1 MIGKTLNH
9 YQILREVGGG
19 AMGQIFLAR
28 DTRLGRSVAIK
39 MLPPALMAD
48 PVRRQRFERESKA
61 LATLNHPNVVT
72 IHSVEEAEGQPFLVM
87 EWIEGRSLEELI
99 PPGGMELPRYLEIAV
114 PMVEAVSQ
122 AHHAGI
128 VHRDLKPANVMVRDD
143 GVLKV
148 VDFGISMIEPETMV
162 EGQSDA
168 ARQRLTQVGVVVG
181 TLPYMSPEQL
191 EGTWIDAR
199 SDIFSLGV
207 LLYEMA
213 TGYRPFQGGSSASL
227 LSSILR
233 DDPPPLTRSRESL
246 PASLEKIVT
255 RCLQKRPQE
264 RYQTAGDLKRDLL
277 ELRRELDLAGTAAP
291 IFVPDL
297 PTAAMPAATAART
310 APVAASAATTLPRR
324 FGPALAAVAVLVLA
338 VAGAG
343 LWIRR
348 ETAGPVA
355 GDPRPAP
362 AGQVVSAAAQEAVK
376 SVAILPLRN
385 LSGDPEQEFFSDGT
399 TEAII
404 ANLAKLGGLRVISS
418 NSTARYKNRSVGLS
432 EVARDLGVDYIVEGS
447 VLRSGEKLM
456 IIVQLVDPKT
466 DGTVWGDTYQG
477 TFGDVFAFQQ
487 RVAEAVA
494 RQTVG
499 ELSTTD
505 LTRLADVQE
514 VAPEVYETYLRARYF
529 LNKRTPDS
537 VQQALSLLDQ
547 ALAKD
552 PGYAPGWA
560 AKAECY
566 LYLITDG
573 ISVLPTEEG
582 LPKAREAALRALE
595 LDEGLSD
602 AHAALAFAELQSWR
616 WDKVERAFQRALTLN
631 PSNADAYLKLTLFLT
646 AQERHEEAIAAVER
660 ARQLNPLSLHIR
672 ITTTSNY
679 MLAGR
684 TREAEASARS
694 AIALQPDHWLPHFQL
709 GLILSNE
716 GRHQDA
722 DAPLREAVRLGGRN
736 PRALAALARNEA
748 LAGRTGSA
756 RGLVAEMEAASAKS
770 WVPPST
776 LAGPLFALGE
786 TNRAFEW
793 LQKAADARDQ
803 SLLLLRVD
811 PTFAAYRTDPRFQR
825 ILAQVGLDRLAPAVF

>member
-9 YQILREVGGG
+9 YQILREIGGG
-19 AMGQIFLAR
+19 AMGRIFLAR
-28 DTRLGRSVAIK
+28 DTRLDRSVAIK
-39 MLPPALMAD
+39 MLPPALVAD

-61 LATLNHPNVVT
+61 LAALNHPNVVT
-72 IHSVEEAEGQPFLVM
+72 IHSVEESEGQPFLVM

-148 VDFGISMIEPETMV
+148 VDFGISMIEPETLA
-162 EGQSDA
+162 EGQGEAD
-168 ARQRLTQVGVVVG
+168 RQRLTQVGVVVG

-227 LSSILR
+227 LTSILR
-233 DDPPPLTRSRESL
+233 DDPPPLTRSRASL
-246 PASLEKIVT
+246 PASLDRIVT

-264 RYQTAGDLKRDLL
+264 RYQTAADLKRDLL
-277 ELRRELDLAGTAAP
+277 DLRKELDLATAP
-291 IFVPDL
+291 SIFVPDL
-297 PTAAMPAATAART
+297 PTAALPAATASRT
-310 APVAASAATTLPRR
+310 APATAAAASTPPRR
-324 FGPALAAVAVLVLA
+324 LGPAIAAVAVLVLA

-343 LWIRR
+343 LWLRR
-348 ETAGPVA
+348 EN
-355 GDPRPAP
+355 PAP
-362 AGQVVSAAAQEAVK
+362 AAVDPAPVPAGRAVTAAARAAVT

-418 NSTARYKNRSVGLS
+418 NSTVRYKNRSVGLS
-432 EVARDLGVDYIVEGS
+432 EVARDLGVDYVVEGS

-477 TFGDVFAFQQ
+477 MISDVFSFQQ

-499 ELSTTD
+499 ELSATD
-505 LTRLADVQE
+505 LTRLADIQE

-537 VQQALSLLDQ
+537 VQQALALLDQ

-595 LDEGLSD
+595 LDQGLSD
-602 AHAALAFAELQSWR
+602 AHAALAFTELQSWR
-616 WDKVERAFQRALTLN
+616 WDKVEREFQTALTLN

-646 AQERHEEAIAAVER
+646 AQERHEEAIAAVEK

-684 TREAEASARS
+684 PREAEKSARA
-694 AIALQPDHWLPHFQL
+694 AITLEPDHWLPHFQL
-709 GLILSNE
+709 GTILCNE
-716 GRHQDA
+716 GRYQDA
-722 DAPLREAVRLGGRN
+722 APPLREAVRLGGRN

-748 LAGRTGSA
+748 LAGRTDSA
-756 RGLVAEMEAASAKS
+756 RRLVAEIEAASAKG

-776 LAGPLFALGE
+776 LAGPLFALGDAD
-786 TNRAFEW
+786 RGFEW
-793 LQKAADARDQ
+793 LRKAAAARDQ
-803 SLLLLRVD
+803 SLLILRVD
-811 PTFAAYRTDPRFQR
+811 PTFAAYRSDPRFQR
-825 ILAQVGLDRLAPAVF
+825 ILAQVGLDKLAPAVF

>member
-9 YQILREVGGG
+9 YQILREIGGG
-19 AMGQIFLAR
+19 AMGRIFLAR

-39 MLPPALMAD
+39 MLPPGLMAD

-61 LATLNHPNVVT
+61 LAALNHPNVVT
-72 IHSVEEAEGQPFLVM
+72 IHSVEETEGQPFLVM

-122 AHHAGI
+122 AHQAGI

-148 VDFGISMIEPETMV
+148 VDFGISMIEPETLA
-162 EGQSDA
+162 EGQADA

-233 DDPPPLTRSRESL
+233 DEPPPLTRSRASL

-264 RYQTAGDLKRDLL
+264 RYQTVADLKRDLL
-277 ELRRELDLAGTAAP
+277 ELKRELDLSTAAPP
-291 IFVPDL
+291 IFVPEL
-297 PTAAMPAATAART
+297 PTAPIPATVVATAART
-310 APVAASAATTLPRR
+310 SPATAAPAPPRPWLR
-324 FGPALAAVAVLVLA
+324 IAAVAALVLA
-338 VAGAG
+338 GAGAG
-343 LWIRR
+343 LWLRR
-348 ETAGPVA
+348 EKAPPVA
-355 GDPRPAP
+355 VDAAPAP
-362 AGQVVSAAAQEAVK
+362 LGQVVPAVERSGVK

-418 NSTARYKNRSVGLS
+418 NSTVRYKNRSAALS
-432 EVARDLGVDYIVEGS
+432 EVARDLGVDYVVEGS

-477 TFGDVFAFQQ
+477 TLSDVFSFQQ

-499 ELSTTD
+499 ELSAHD
-505 LTRLADVQE
+505 LTRLASVQE

-529 LNKRTPDS
+529 LSKRTPDS

-582 LPKAREAALRALE
+582 LPKAREAALRALK

-616 WDKVERAFQRALTLN
+616 WDKVEQAFQRALTLN

-646 AQERHEEAIAAVER
+646 AQERHEEAIAAVEK

-672 ITTTSNY
+672 ITATANY

-684 TREAEASARS
+684 TREAEASARG
-694 AIALQPDHWLPHFQL
+694 AITLQPDHWLPHFQL

-736 PRALAALARNEA
+736 PRALATLARNEA
-748 LAGRTGSA
+748 LAGRTDSA
-756 RGLVAEMEAASAKS
+756 RRLVAEIEAASAKG

-776 LAGPLFALGE
+776 LAGPLFALGDAD
-786 TNRAFEW
+786 RGFEW
-793 LQKAADARDQ
+793 LRKAADTRDQ

-811 PTFAAYRTDPRFQR
+811 PTYAEYRSDPRFRR
-825 ILAQVGLDRLAPAVF
+825 ILAQVGLDELAPAVF

>member
-1 MIGKTLNH
+1 
-9 YQILREVGGG
+9 
-19 AMGQIFLAR
+19 MGRIFLAR
-28 DTRLGRSVAIK
+28 DLRLGRSVAIK

-61 LATLNHPNVVT
+61 LAALNHPNIVT
-72 IHSVEEAEGQPFLVM
+72 IHSVEEMEGQPFLVM

-99 PPGGMELPRYLEIAV
+99 PPGGMELPRYLEIAI

-122 AHHAGI
+122 AHQAGI
-128 VHRDLKPANVMVRDD
+128 VHRDLKPANLMVRDD

-148 VDFGISMIEPETMV
+148 LDFGISMIEPETLV
-162 EGQSDA
+162 EGQPDA
-168 ARQRLTQVGVVVG
+168 AQQRLTQVGVVVG

-191 EGTWIDAR
+191 EGIWIDAR

-207 LLYEMA
+207 ILYEMA

-233 DDPPPLTRSRESL
+233 DEPPPLTRSRASL
-246 PASLEKIVT
+246 PASLDRIVA

-264 RYQTAGDLKRDLL
+264 RYQTTAELKKDLQDLK
-277 ELRRELDLAGTAAP
+277 RELDLGTAAPP

-297 PTAAMPAATAART
+297 PTVSLPAAV
-310 APVAASAATTLPRR
+310 APPRR
-324 FGPALAAVAVLVLA
+324 LGLLAAALAALA
-338 VAGAG
+338 LGGAAAG
-343 LWIRR
+343 LWLKR
-348 ETAGPVA
+348 ETAA
-355 GDPRPAP
+355 PAP
-362 AGQVVSAAAQEAVK
+362 AEQVLPTAERAAVR
-376 SVAILPLRN
+376 SVAILPLKN

-418 NSTARYKNRSVGLS
+418 NSTSRYKNRSAGLS
-432 EVARDLGVDYIVEGS
+432 EVARDLGVDYVVEGAF
-447 VLRSGEKLM
+447 LRSGEQLM

-466 DGTVWGDTYQG
+466 DGTLWGDTYRG
-477 TFGDVFAFQQ
+477 TVADVFSFQQ

-499 ELSTTD
+499 ELSTAD

-514 VAPEVYETYLRARYF
+514 VVPEVYETYLRARYF
-529 LNKRTPDS
+529 LNKRTPDA
-537 VQQALSLLDQ
+537 VRQALSLLDQ

-552 PGYAPGWA
+552 PRYAPGWA

-566 LYLITDG
+566 LYLMADG
-573 ISVLPTEEG
+573 ISVLPAEAA

-602 AHAALAFAELQSWR
+602 AHAALAFTELQSWQ
-616 WDKVERAFQRALTLN
+616 WSKVEKEFRRALELN
-631 PSNADAYLKLTLFLT
+631 PSNADAYLKYTLFLT
-646 AQERHEEAIAAVER
+646 AQERHEEAIAAVEK

-679 MLAGR
+679 MWAGR
-684 TREAEASARS
+684 SREAEASARA
-694 AIALQPDHWLPHFQL
+694 AIALQPDHWLPHYQL
-709 GLILSNE
+709 GSILANE
-716 GRHQDA
+716 GRFEAA
-722 DAPLREAVRLGGRN
+722 DAPFQEAARLGGRN
-736 PRALAALARNEA
+736 PRALSALACNEA
-748 LAGRTGSA
+748 RLGRAESA
-756 RGLVAEMEAASAKS
+756 RGLVAEIEAASQKG

-776 LAGPLFALGE
+776 LAAPLFALGE
-786 TNRAFEW
+786 KDRGFEW

-803 SLLLLRVD
+803 SLLLLRLD
-811 PTFAAYRTDPRFQR
+811 PAYAEARSDPRFQR
-825 ILAQVGLDRLAPAVF
+825 ILAQVGLDRLALS

>member
-1 MIGKTLNH
+1 
-9 YQILREVGGG
+9 
-19 AMGQIFLAR
+19 MGRIFLAR

-39 MLPPALMAD
+39 MLPPGLMAD

-72 IHSVEEAEGQPFLVM
+72 IHSVEETEGQPFLVM

-99 PPGGMELPRYLEIAV
+99 PPGGMELPRYLEIAI

-148 VDFGISMIEPETMV
+148 VDFGISMLEPETLA
-162 EGQSDA
+162 EGQDSA

-233 DDPPPLTRSRESL
+233 DDPPPLTRSRASL
-246 PASLEKIVT
+246 PASLEKIVA

-264 RYQTAGDLKRDLL
+264 RYQTTADLKRDLL
-277 ELRRELDLAGTAAP
+277 ELRRELDLATSAP

-310 APVAASAATTLPRR
+310 APVAAPATSTPPRR

-348 ETAGPVA
+348 EKAGPA
-355 GDPRPAP
+355 GGDPRPAP
-362 AGQVVSAAAQEAVK
+362 AGQVVPAAAREVVT

-432 EVARDLGVDYIVEGS
+432 EVARDLGVDYVVEGS

-477 TFGDVFAFQQ
+477 MISDVFSFQQ

-499 ELSTTD
+499 ELSATD
-505 LTRLADVQE
+505 LTRLADIQE

-537 VQQALSLLDQ
+537 VQQALALLDQ

-602 AHAALAFAELQSWR
+602 AHAALAFTELQSWR

-646 AQERHEEAIAAVER
+646 AQERHEEAIAAVEK

-684 TREAEASARS
+684 PREAEASARA
-694 AIALQPDHWLPHFQL
+694 AITLQPDHWLPHFQL
-709 GLILSNE
+709 GTILCNE
-716 GRHQDA
+716 GRYQDA
-722 DAPLREAVRLGGRN
+722 GAPLREAVRLGGRN

-756 RGLVAEMEAASAKS
+756 RRLVAEIEAATAKG

-776 LAGPLFALGE
+776 LAGPLFALGDAD
-786 TNRAFEW
+786 RGFEW
-793 LQKAADARDQ
+793 LRKAADTRDQ
-803 SLLLLRVD
+803 SLLILRVD
-811 PTFAAYRTDPRFQR
+811 PTFAAYRSDPRFQR
-825 ILAQVGLDRLAPAVF
+825 ILAQVGLDRLAPAAF

>member
-1 MIGKTLNH
+1 MVGTTLSH
-9 YQILREVGGG
+9 YQILREIGGG
-19 AMGQIFLAR
+19 AMGRIFLAR
-28 DTRLGRSVAIK
+28 DVRLGRSVAIK
-39 MLPPALMAD
+39 MLPPALVAD

-72 IHSVEEAEGQPFLVM
+72 IHSVEEVEGQPFLVM

-99 PPGGMELPRYLEIAV
+99 PPGGMELPRYLEIAI

-122 AHHAGI
+122 AHLAGI

-148 VDFGISMIEPETMV
+148 VDFGISTIEPETLV

-191 EGTWIDAR
+191 EGIWIDAR

-207 LLYEMA
+207 ILYEMA

-233 DDPPPLTRSRESL
+233 DEPVPPTRSRASL
-246 PASLEKIVT
+246 PASLDRIVA

-264 RYQTAGDLKRDLL
+264 RYQTAAELKKDLQDLK
-277 ELRRELDLAGTAAP
+277 RELDLGTAAPP

-297 PTAAMPAATAART
+297 PTASLPA
-310 APVAASAATTLPRR
+310 PPRR
-324 FGPALAAVAVLVLA
+324 RPGLLAAAALAALVLVGA
-338 VAGAG
+338 AAG
-343 LWIRR
+343 LWFQR
-348 ETAGPVA
+348 ETAA
-355 GDPRPAP
+355 PAP
-362 AGQVVSAAAQEAVK
+362 AKPALPAAERAAIR
-376 SVAILPLRN
+376 SVAILPLKN

-418 NSTARYKNRSVGLS
+418 NSTSRYKNRSAGLS
-432 EVARDLGVDYIVEGS
+432 EVARDLGVDYVVEGS
-447 VLRSGEKLM
+447 FLRSGEQLM

-466 DGTVWGDTYQG
+466 DGTLWGDTYRG
-477 TFGDVFAFQQ
+477 TVADVFSFQQ

-499 ELSTTD
+499 ELSTAD
-505 LTRLADVQE
+505 LTRLANVQE
-514 VAPEVYETYLRARYF
+514 VVPEVYETYLRARYF
-529 LNKRTPDS
+529 LNKRTPDA

-547 ALAKD
+547 ALAKA
-552 PGYAPGWA
+552 PRYAPGWA

-566 LYLITDG
+566 LYLMADG
-573 ISVLPTEEG
+573 ISVLPAEAA

-595 LDEGLSD
+595 LDESLSD
-602 AHAALAFAELQSWR
+602 AHAALAFTELQSWQ
-616 WDKVERAFQRALTLN
+616 WSKVEKEFRRALELN
-631 PSNADAYLKLTLFLT
+631 PSNADAYLKYTLFLT
-646 AQERHEEAIAAVER
+646 AQERHEEAIAAVEK

-672 ITTTSNY
+672 ITATSNY
-679 MLAGR
+679 LWAGR
-684 TREAEASARS
+684 SREAEESARA
-694 AIALQPDHWLPHFQL
+694 AIALQPDHWLPHYQL
-709 GLILSNE
+709 GTILANE
-716 GRHQDA
+716 GRFQEA
-722 DAPLREAVRLGGRN
+722 DTPFEEAVRLGGRN
-736 PRALAALARNEA
+736 PRALSALACNEA
-748 LAGRTGSA
+748 RLGRTESA
-756 RGLVAEMEAASAKS
+756 RRLVAEIEAASEKG

-776 LAGPLFALGE
+776 LAAPLFALGE
-786 TNRAFEW
+786 TDRGFEW

-803 SLLLLRVD
+803 SLLLLRLD
-811 PTFAAYRTDPRFQR
+811 PAYAEARSDPRFER
-825 ILAQVGLDRLAPAVF
+825 ILAQVGLDRPYPLRTSRSTPRMKR

>member
-1 MIGKTLNH
+1 
-9 YQILREVGGG
+9 
-19 AMGQIFLAR
+19 MGRIFLAR

-39 MLPPALMAD
+39 MLPPALVAD

-61 LATLNHPNVVT
+61 LAALNHPNVVT

-99 PPGGMELPRYLEIAV
+99 PPGGMEIPRYLETAI

-122 AHHAGI
+122 AHQAGI

-162 EGQSDA
+162 DGQSA
-168 ARQRLTQVGVVVG
+168 AAQQRLTQVGIVVG

-227 LSSILR
+227 LTSILR
-233 DDPPPLTRSRESL
+233 DEPAPLTHSRASL
-246 PASLEKIVT
+246 PASLDRIVA
-255 RCLQKRPQE
+255 RCLQKRPQD
-264 RYQTAGDLKRDLL
+264 RYQTAADLKRDLQ
-277 ELRRELDLAGTAAP
+277 ELRRELELATAAPP

-297 PTAAMPAATAART
+297 PTAALPAATVAGTTT
-310 APVAASAATTLPRR
+310 AVAVPAPPRR
-324 FGPALAAVAVLVLA
+324 RLGLTIAAVAVLVL
-338 VAGAG
+338 VGVGAG
-343 LWIRR
+343 LWLRR
-348 ETAGPVA
+348 EKAAPAAG
-355 GDPRPAP
+355 GPAP
-362 AGQVVSAAAQEAVK
+362 APSGQIVPAVERAAVK

-418 NSTARYKNRSVGLS
+418 NSTVRYKNRSAGLT
-432 EVARDLGVDYIVEGS
+432 EVARDLGVDYVVEGS
-447 VLRSGEKLM
+447 FLRSGGQLM

-466 DGTVWGDTYQG
+466 DGTIWGDTYRG
-477 TFGDVFAFQQ
+477 TVADVFSFQQ

-499 ELSTTD
+499 ELSTAD
-505 LTRLADVQE
+505 LTRLAHIQE
-514 VAPEVYETYLRARYF
+514 VVPEVYETYLRARYF
-529 LNKRTPDS
+529 LNKRTPDA
-537 VQQALSLLDQ
+537 VRQALSLLDQ

-566 LYLITDG
+566 LYLMADG
-573 ISVLPTEEG
+573 ISVLPADAA

-595 LDEGLSD
+595 LDESLSD
-602 AHAALAFAELQSWR
+602 AHAALAFTELQAWQ
-616 WDKVERAFQRALTLN
+616 WTKVEKEFRRALELN
-631 PSNADAYLKLTLFLT
+631 PSNADAYLKYTLFLT
-646 AQERHEEAIAAVER
+646 AQGRHEEAIAAAEK

-679 MLAGR
+679 MWAGR
-684 TREAEASARS
+684 SRDAEASARA
-694 AIALQPDHWLPHFQL
+694 AIALQPDHWLPHYQL
-709 GLILSNE
+709 GSILANE
-716 GRHQDA
+716 GRYQDA
-722 DAPLREAVRLGGRN
+722 DSPFREAVRLGGRN
-736 PRALAALARNEA
+736 PRALAGLACNEA
-748 LAGRTGSA
+748 LSGHAESA
-756 RGLVAEMEAASAKS
+756 HRLVAEIEAASGKG

-776 LAGPLFALGE
+776 LAAPLFALGDAD
-786 TNRAFEW
+786 RGFEW
-793 LQKAADARDQ
+793 LQKAADTRDQ
-803 SLLLLRVD
+803 SLLLLRLD
-811 PTFAAYRTDPRFQR
+811 PTYAEYRSDPRFQR
-825 ILAQVGLDRLAPAVF
+825 ILAQVGLDRLAPAPV

>member
-1 MIGKTLNH
+1 
-9 YQILREVGGG
+9 
-19 AMGQIFLAR
+19 MGRIFLAR
-28 DTRLGRSVAIK
+28 DVRLGRSVAIK
-39 MLPPALMAD
+39 MLPPALVAD

-72 IHSVEEAEGQPFLVM
+72 IHSVEEVEGQPFLVM

-99 PPGGMELPRYLEIAV
+99 PPGGMELPRYLEIAI

-122 AHHAGI
+122 AHLAGI

-148 VDFGISMIEPETMV
+148 VDFGISTIEPETLV

-191 EGTWIDAR
+191 EGIWIDAR

-207 LLYEMA
+207 ILYEMA

-233 DDPPPLTRSRESL
+233 DEPVPPTRSRASL
-246 PASLEKIVT
+246 PASLDRIVA

-264 RYQTAGDLKRDLL
+264 RYQTAAELKKDLQDLK
-277 ELRRELDLAGTAAP
+277 RELDLGTAAPP

-297 PTAAMPAATAART
+297 PTASLPA
-310 APVAASAATTLPRR
+310 PPRR
-324 FGPALAAVAVLVLA
+324 RPGLLAAGALAALVLVGA
-338 VAGAG
+338 AAG
-343 LWIRR
+343 LWFQR
-348 ETAGPVA
+348 ETAA
-355 GDPRPAP
+355 PAP
-362 AGQVVSAAAQEAVK
+362 AKPALPAAERAAIR
-376 SVAILPLRN
+376 SVAILPLKN

-418 NSTARYKNRSVGLS
+418 NSTSRYKNRSAGLS
-432 EVARDLGVDYIVEGS
+432 EVARDLGVDYVVEGS
-447 VLRSGEKLM
+447 FLRSGEQLM

-466 DGTVWGDTYQG
+466 DGTLWGDTYRG
-477 TFGDVFAFQQ
+477 TVADVFSFQQ

-499 ELSTTD
+499 ELSTAD
-505 LTRLADVQE
+505 LTRLANVQE
-514 VAPEVYETYLRARYF
+514 VVPEVYETYLRARYF
-529 LNKRTPDS
+529 LNKRTPDA

-547 ALAKD
+547 ALAKA
-552 PGYAPGWA
+552 PRYAPGWA

-566 LYLITDG
+566 LYLMADG
-573 ISVLPTEEG
+573 ISVLPAEAA

-595 LDEGLSD
+595 LDESLSD
-602 AHAALAFAELQSWR
+602 AHAALAFTELQSWQ
-616 WDKVERAFQRALTLN
+616 WSKVEKEFRRALELN
-631 PSNADAYLKLTLFLT
+631 PSNADAYLKYTLFLT
-646 AQERHEEAIAAVER
+646 AQERHEEAIAAVEK

-672 ITTTSNY
+672 ITATSNY
-679 MLAGR
+679 LWAGR
-684 TREAEASARS
+684 SREAEESARA
-694 AIALQPDHWLPHFQL
+694 AIALQPDHWLPHYQL
-709 GLILSNE
+709 GTILANE
-716 GRHQDA
+716 GRFQEA
-722 DAPLREAVRLGGRN
+722 DTPFEEAVRLGGRN
-736 PRALAALARNEA
+736 PRALSALACNEA
-748 LAGRTGSA
+748 RLGRTESA
-756 RGLVAEMEAASAKS
+756 RRLVAEIEAASEKG

-776 LAGPLFALGE
+776 LAAPLFALGE
-786 TNRAFEW
+786 TDRGFEW

-803 SLLLLRVD
+803 SLLLLRLD
-811 PTFAAYRTDPRFQR
+811 PAYAEARSDPRFER
-825 ILAQVGLDRLAPAVF
+825 ILSQVGLDRPYPLRTSRSTPRMKR

>member
-9 YQILREVGGG
+9 YQILREIGGG
-19 AMGQIFLAR
+19 AMGRIFLAR
-28 DTRLGRSVAIK
+28 DTRLNRSVAIK
-39 MLPPALMAD
+39 MLPPGLMAD

-61 LATLNHPNVVT
+61 LAALNHPNVVT
-72 IHSVEEAEGQPFLVM
+72 IHSVEETEGQPFLVM
-87 EWIEGRSLEELI
+87 EWIEGRPLEELI
-99 PPGGMELPRYLEIAV
+99 PPGGMELPRYLEVAI

-128 VHRDLKPANVMVRDD
+128 VHRDLKPANVMMRDD

-148 VDFGISMIEPETMV
+148 VDFGISMTEPETLAD
-162 EGQSDA
+162 GQADP

-233 DDPPPLTRSRESL
+233 DDPPPLTQSRESL
-246 PASLEKIVT
+246 PASLDKIVA

-264 RYQTAGDLKRDLL
+264 RYQTAADLKRDLL
-277 ELRRELDLAGTAAP
+277 DLKKELDLATAAP
-291 IFVPDL
+291 IFVPEL
-297 PTAAMPAATAART
+297 PTAAMPATAART
-310 APVAASAATTLPRR
+310 APVPLAPTAAPRR
-324 FGPALAAVAVLVLA
+324 RLGPAIAAVAALVLVA
-338 VAGAG
+338 AGAG
-343 LWIRR
+343 LWLRR
-348 ETAGPVA
+348 EKAEPVA
-355 GDPRPAP
+355 GDPAP
-362 AGQVVSAAAQEAVK
+362 AGQAVPAVARVAVK

-418 NSTARYKNRSVGLS
+418 NSTARYKSRSVGLS
-432 EVARDLGVDYIVEGS
+432 EVARDLGVDYVVEGS

-477 TFGDVFAFQQ
+477 VISDVFSFQQ

-499 ELSTTD
+499 ELSATD
-505 LTRLADVQE
+505 LTRLADIQK

-529 LNKRTPDS
+529 LSKRTPDS
-537 VQQALSLLDQ
+537 VQQALALLDQ
-547 ALAKD
+547 ALATD

-573 ISVLPTEEG
+573 ISVLPTREG
-582 LPKAREAALRALE
+582 LPKARQAALRALE

-602 AHAALAFAELQSWR
+602 AHAALAFTELQSWR
-616 WDKVERAFQRALTLN
+616 WNKVEREFQRALTLN

-646 AQERHEEAIAAVER
+646 AQERHEEAIAAVEK

-679 MLAGR
+679 MLAGH

-694 AIALQPDHWLPHFQL
+694 AITLQPDHWLPHFQL

-716 GRHQDA
+716 GRYQDA

-756 RGLVAEMEAASAKS
+756 RRLVAEMEAASAKS

-786 TNRAFEW
+786 TDRAFEW

-803 SLLLLRVD
+803 SLLILRVD
-811 PTFAAYRTDPRFQR
+811 PTFAAYRSDPRFQR
-825 ILAQVGLDRLAPAVF
+825 ILAQVGLDEIAPAVF